1 MTHRRKLPTL
11 IVSITVT
18 VMMQNQ
24 LLGQSQVPASKPDT
38 GTAGLKTRSEPI
50 TATSAPAIEL
60 PTDPLP
66 GNTIQAGRILRVALD
81 RPLLKLSKL
90 RSGSELDGQVMR
102 TVFLGDKT
110 VNSSRQQ
117 GTSGR

>member
-50 TATSAPAIEL
+50 TATSAPTIES